1 MKQAVNINEVKE
13 NDLNPR
19 YINESK
25 FNQLVKSLKSF
36 PKMLEKRPIVVDENM
51 VILGGNMRLRACKE
65 AGMKTVWIDKT
76 EGWTEEEKQEFIIK
90 DNVNFGDWDW
100 DILANDWD
108 NQLLNDWGLQ
118 VWQGEDVNIDNM
130 FEDITSDDQKSKN
143 SIILKYDEEEYLTIQ
158 EKIKEDTRSA
168 EEIFRQGLIK

>member
-90 DNVNFGDWDW
+90 DNVNFGEWDW

-118 VWQGEDVNIDNM
+118 VWQGEDVDIDNM

-168 EEIFRQGLIK
+168 EEIFRHGLIK

>member
-36 PKMLEKRPIVVDENM
+36 PKMLEKRPIIVDENM

-65 AGMKTVWIDKT
+65 AGMKTVWIDKLRI
-76 EGWTEEEKQEFIIK
+76 G
-90 DNVNFGDWDW
+90 
-100 DILANDWD
+100 
-108 NQLLNDWGLQ
+108 
-118 VWQGEDVNIDNM
+118 
-130 FEDITSDDQKSKN
+130 QKKKN
-143 SIILKYDEEEYLTIQ
+143 KNL
-158 EKIKEDTRSA
+158 
-168 EEIFRQGLIK
+168 

>member
-36 PKMLEKRPIVVDENM
+36 PKMLEKRPIIVDENM

-76 EGWTEEEKQEFIIK
+76 EDWTEEEKQEFIIK

-108 NQLLNDWGLQ
+108 NELLNDWGLQ
-118 VWQGEDVNIDNM
+118 VWQGEDVDIDNL
-130 FEDITSDDQKSKN
+130 FEDSEDLNIKN
-143 SIILKYDEEEYLTIQ
+143 NSSLILKYEEEEYLTIQ
-158 EKIKEDTRSA
+158 EKIKELGKKP
-168 EEIFRQGLIK
+168 EEIFRQAVGL

>member
-36 PKMLEKRPIVVDENM
+36 PKMLEKRPIIVDENM

-76 EGWTEEEKQEFIIK
+76 EDWTEEEKQEFIIK

-108 NQLLNDWGLQ
+108 NELLNDWGLQ
-118 VWQGEDVNIDNM
+118 VWQGEDVDIDNL
-130 FEDITSDDQKSKN
+130 FEDTEDLNIKN
-143 SIILKYDEEEYLTIQ
+143 NSSLILKYEEEEYLTIQ
-158 EKIKEDTRSA
+158 EKIKELGKKP
-168 EEIFRQGLIK
+168 EEIFRQAVGL

>member
-36 PKMLEKRPIVVDENM
+36 PKMLEKRPIIVDENM

-76 EGWTEEEKQEFIIK
+76 DDWTEEEKQEFIIK

-108 NQLLNDWGLQ
+108 NELLNDWGLQ
-118 VWQGEDVNIDNM
+118 VWQGEDVDIDNL
-130 FEDITSDDQKSKN
+130 FEDTEDLNIKN
-143 SIILKYDEEEYLTIQ
+143 NSSLILKYEEEEYLTIQ
-158 EKIKEDTRSA
+158 EKIKELGKKP
-168 EEIFRQGLIK
+168 EEIFRQAVGL